1 MIRLANEKDIEQINN
16 LLYQVHKVHSDARPD
31 LFKAGGKK
39 YNDEE
44 LKEIIKDEEKPIF
57 VYESNGKN
65 GKIEGYAFCILINHD
80 KENSLCDYKSLYI
93 DDLCVD
99 KNCRG
104 KGIGK
109 KLYDYVLEYAKKIGC
124 YNLTLNVWEG
134 NDSAMQFYKN
144 IGLKIQKIGMEKIL

>member
-39 YNDEE
+39 YTDEE
-44 LKEIIKDEEKPIF
+44 LKEIIKDKEKPIF
-57 VYESNGKN
+57 VYEAD
-65 GKIEGYAFCILINHD
+65 GKIEGYAFCILIDNTN
-80 KENSLCDYKSLYI
+80 ENSLCDYKSIYI

-99 KNCRG
+99 ENCRG
-104 KGIGK
+104 CGIGK
-109 KLYDYVLEYAKKIGC
+109 ILYDYVLEYAKKIGC

-134 NDSAMQFYKN
+134 NDSAMRFYKN

>member
-16 LLYQVHKVHSDARPD
+16 LLFQVHKVHSDARPD
-31 LFKAGGKK
+31 LFKAGSKK
-39 YNDEE
+39 YTDEE
-44 LKEIIKDEEKPIF
+44 LKEIIKKDKEKPIF
-57 VYESNGKN
+57 VYEIDE
-65 GKIEGYAFCILINHD
+65 KIEGYAFCILINHNS
-80 KENSLCDYKSLYI
+80 ENSLCDYKSIYI

-109 KLYDYVLEYAKKIGC
+109 KLFDYVLGYAKKLGC

>member
-16 LLYQVHKVHSDARPD
+16 LLFQVHKVHSDARPD
-31 LFKAGGKK
+31 LFKAGSKK
-39 YNDEE
+39 YTDEE
-44 LKEIIKDEEKPIF
+44 LKEIIKDKEKPIF
-57 VYESNGKN
+57 VYEIDE
-65 GKIEGYAFCILINHD
+65 KIEGYAFCILINHNN
-80 KENSLCDYKSLYI
+80 ENSLCDYNSMYI

-109 KLYDYVLEYAKKIGC
+109 KLFDYVLEYAKKLGC

>member
-39 YNDEE
+39 YTDEE
-44 LKEIIKDEEKPIF
+44 LKEIIKDKEKPIF
-57 VYESNGKN
+57 VYEAD
-65 GKIEGYAFCILINHD
+65 GKIEGYAFCILIDNTN
-80 KENSLCDYKSLYI
+80 ENSLCDYKSIYI

-99 KNCRG
+99 ENCRG

-109 KLYDYVLEYAKKIGC
+109 ILYDYVLEYAKKIGC

-134 NDSAMQFYKN
+134 NDSAMRFYKN

>member
-1 MIRLANEKDIEQINN
+1 MIRKAKEEDMEQINN

-31 LFKAGGKK
+31 LFKEGGKK
-39 YNDEE
+39 YNDKE
-44 LKEIIKDEEKPIF
+44 LKDIINDSEKPIF
-57 VYESNGKN
+57 VYELD
-65 GKIEGYAFCILINHD
+65 GKIGGYAFCILINH
-80 KENSLCDYKSLYI
+80 KNENSLCDYKSLYI

-109 KLYDYVLEYAKKIGC
+109 TLYDYVLEYAKSIGC

-134 NDSAMQFYKN
+134 NDSAMRFYKN

>member
-39 YNDEE
+39 YTDKE

-57 VYESNGKN
+57 VYEAD
-65 GKIEGYAFCILINHD
+65 GKIEGYAFCILIDTNNEH
-80 KENSLCDYKSLYI
+80 SLCDYQSIYI

-99 KNCRG
+99 ENCRG

-109 KLYDYVLEYAKKIGC
+109 ILFDYVLEYAKKIGC
-124 YNLTLNVWEG
+124 YNLTLNVWGG
-134 NDSAMQFYKN
+134 NDNAMQFYKN

>member
-39 YNDEE
+39 YTDEE
-44 LKEIIKDEEKPIF
+44 LKEIIKDKEKPIF
-57 VYESNGKN
+57 VYEAD
-65 GKIEGYAFCILINHD
+65 GKIEGYAFCILIDNTN
-80 KENSLCDYKSLYI
+80 ENSLCDYKSLYI

-99 KNCRG
+99 ENCRG

-109 KLYDYVLEYAKKIGC
+109 ILFDYVLEYAKKIGC

-134 NDSAMQFYKN
+134 NDSAMRFYKN

>member
-31 LFKAGGKK
+31 LFKSGGKK
-39 YNDEE
+39 YTDEE

-57 VYESNGKN
+57 VYEAD
-65 GKIEGYAFCILINHD
+65 GKIEGYAFCILIDNTN
-80 KENSLCDYKSLYI
+80 KNSLCDYKSLYI

-99 KNCRG
+99 ENCRG
-104 KGIGK
+104 RGIGK
-109 KLYDYVLEYAKKIGC
+109 ILYDYVLEYAKKIGC

-134 NDSAMQFYKN
+134 NDSAMRFYKN

>member
-16 LLYQVHKVHSDARPD
+16 LLYQVHKVHSEARPD

-39 YNDEE
+39 YTDEE
-44 LKEIIKDEEKPIF
+44 LKEIIKDKEKPIF
-57 VYESNGKN
+57 VYETD
-65 GKIEGYAFCILINHD
+65 GKIEGYAFCVLINHSN
-80 KENSLCDYKSLYI
+80 ENSLCDYKSIYI

-99 KNCRG
+99 ENCRG
-104 KGIGK
+104 RGIGK
-109 KLYDYVLEYAKKIGC
+109 ILYDYVLEYAKKIGC

-134 NDSAMQFYKN
+134 NDNAMRFYKN

>member
-1 MIRLANEKDIEQINN
+1 MRM
-16 LLYQVHKVHSDARPD
+16 
-31 LFKAGGKK
+31 
-39 YNDEE
+39 
-44 LKEIIKDEEKPIF
+44 
-57 VYESNGKN
+57 
-65 GKIEGYAFCILINHD
+65 
-80 KENSLCDYKSLYI
+80 YI

-109 KLYDYVLEYAKKIGC
+109 KLFDYVLEYAKKLGC

-144 IGLKIQKIGMEKIL
+144 IGLRIQKIGMEKIL

>member
-1 MIRLANEKDIEQINN
+1 MIRLAIEKDINEINN

-31 LFKAGGKK
+31 LFKVGSKK
-39 YNDEE
+39 YTDEE
-44 LKEIIKDEEKPIF
+44 LKEIINDKEKPIF
-57 VYESNGKN
+57 VYENDK
-65 GKIEGYAFCILINHD
+65 KIEGYAFCILINHHN
-80 KENSLCDYKSLYI
+80 ENSLCDYKSLYI

-104 KGIGK
+104 KGIGHS
-109 KLYDYVLEYAKKIGC
+109 LYQFVLEYAKSIGC

-134 NDSAMQFYKN
+134 NEEAMRFYKN

>member
-1 MIRLANEKDIEQINN
+1 MIRLAKEKDIEQINN

-39 YNDEE
+39 YTDEE
-44 LKEIIKDEEKPIF
+44 LKEIIKDEKKPIF
-57 VYESNGKN
+57 VYEAD
-65 GKIEGYAFCILINHD
+65 GKIEGYAFCILIDNIN
-80 KENSLCDYKSLYI
+80 ENSLCDYKSLYI

-99 KNCRG
+99 ENCRG

-109 KLYDYVLEYAKKIGC
+109 ILFDYVLEYAKKIGC

-134 NDSAMQFYKN
+134 NDNAMRFYKN

>member
-39 YNDEE
+39 YTDEE
-44 LKEIIKDEEKPIF
+44 LKEIIKDKEKPIF
-57 VYESNGKN
+57 VYEAD
-65 GKIEGYAFCILINHD
+65 GKIEGYAFCILIDNTN
-80 KENSLCDYKSLYI
+80 ENSLCDYKSIYI

-99 KNCRG
+99 ENCRG

-109 KLYDYVLEYAKKIGC
+109 ILFDYVLEYAKKIGC

-134 NDSAMQFYKN
+134 NDSAMRFYKN

>member
-39 YNDEE
+39 YTDEE

-57 VYESNGKN
+57 VYEAD
-65 GKIEGYAFCILINHD
+65 GKIEGYAFCILIDNTN
-80 KENSLCDYKSLYI
+80 ENSLCDYKSLYI

-99 KNCRG
+99 ENCRG
-104 KGIGK
+104 RGIGK
-109 KLYDYVLEYAKKIGC
+109 ILYDYVLEYAKKIGC

>member
-1 MIRLANEKDIEQINN
+1 MIRLANEKDINQINN

-39 YNDEE
+39 YTDEE
-44 LKEIIKDEEKPIF
+44 LKDIINDKEKPIF
-57 VYESNGKN
+57 VYETYE
-65 GKIEGYAFCILINHD
+65 KIEGYAFCILINHYN
-80 KENSLCDYKSLYI
+80 ENSLCDYKSLYI

-104 KGIGK
+104 QGIGYS
-109 KLYDYVLEYAKKIGC
+109 LYQHVLEYAKSIGC
-124 YNLTLNVWEG
+124 YNITLNVWEG
-134 NDSAMQFYKN
+134 NDSAMRFYRN

>member
-39 YNDEE
+39 YTDEE
-44 LKEIIKDEEKPIF
+44 LKEIIKDKEKPIF
-57 VYESNGKN
+57 VYEAD
-65 GKIEGYAFCILINHD
+65 GKIEGYAFCILIDNTN
-80 KENSLCDYKSLYI
+80 ENSLCDYKSLYI

-99 KNCRG
+99 ENCRG
-104 KGIGK
+104 RGIGK
-109 KLYDYVLEYAKKIGC
+109 ILYDYVLEYAKKIGC

-134 NDSAMQFYKN
+134 NDSAMRFYKN

>member
-39 YNDEE
+39 YTDEE
-44 LKEIIKDEEKPIF
+44 LIEIIKDEEKPIF
-57 VYESNGKN
+57 VYEAD

-80 KENSLCDYKSLYI
+80 GENSLCDYKSIYI

-99 KNCRG
+99 ENCRG

-109 KLYDYVLEYAKKIGC
+109 ILFDYVLEYAKKIGC

>member
-16 LLYQVHKVHSDARPD
+16 LLFQVHKVHSDARPD
-31 LFKAGGKK
+31 LFKSGSKK
-39 YNDEE
+39 YTDEE
-44 LKEIIKDEEKPIF
+44 LKEIIKDKEKPIF
-57 VYESNGKN
+57 VYEIDE
-65 GKIEGYAFCILINHD
+65 KIEGYAFCILINHNN
-80 KENSLCDYKSLYI
+80 ENSLCDYKSMYI

-109 KLYDYVLEYAKKIGC
+109 KLFDYVLEYAKKLGC

-144 IGLKIQKIGMEKIL
+144 IGLRIQKIGMEKILSS